1 MSVSSRVRRSGGLL
15 GLTAAA
21 LLVAGCTVNGPDPV
35 PAGEST
41 PAGETSAETAFPK
54 RPAELPVAGAQD
66 AEICTW
72 LTGQQMA
79 QLKVARPSPVIKNG
93 NNYNGCGY
101 SSDGTWA
108 NAGVSLRVVP
118 EPLEVFAA
126 KLNSSEVSRKTFEIN
141 GFGALQSQIAG
152 AERLGCSVF
161 VDVAQGQT
169 LYAELSLLS
178 VGEMDNEQMCEK
190 AAQAAGAAVT
200 SLQAKG

>member
-41 PAGETSAETAFPK
+41 ATSAEPELPK

-72 LTGQQMA
+72 LTGQQMT
-79 QLKVARPSPVIKNG
+79 QLQVARPAPVEKNG
-93 NNYNGCGY
+93 DNYSGCGY
-101 SSDGTWA
+101 LSDGT
-108 NAGVSLRVVP
+108 GVSTGLSLRVVP
-118 EPLEVFAA
+118 QGIEPFLEKV
-126 KLNSSEVSRKTFEIN
+126 SSAEGSRRTFDVN
-141 GFGALQSQIAG
+141 GFGAVQSQIAG
-152 AERLGCSVF
+152 AERLGCDVF
-161 VDVAQGQT
+161 VDAAEGQT
-169 LYAELSLLS
+169 LWASLALLTGGDEL
-178 VGEMDNEQMCEK
+178 DNEQMCEK